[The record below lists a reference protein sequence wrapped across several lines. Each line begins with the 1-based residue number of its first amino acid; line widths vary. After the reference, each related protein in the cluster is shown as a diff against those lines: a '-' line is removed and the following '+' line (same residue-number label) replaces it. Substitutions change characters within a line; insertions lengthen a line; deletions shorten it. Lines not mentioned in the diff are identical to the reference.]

1 MRSKNKK
8 ILTGL
13 LGLVSASTLVIGVAQ
28 ADNRGGTAPGYVL
41 DSTGDIVRD
50 RSDCTRSSDWTEADK
65 TIVGCDGVVLDAP
78 VEVVIGQ
85 GTGIFADVNIPAASM
100 FAFDKSDLSAK
111 GKASIDEYRATLGP
125 EFTNAYLVV
134 VAGHTDSSGDP
145 TYNMGLS
152 LRRAQSVADYL
163 VETGVPAEKIRVIG
177 RGANE
182 PLVSN
187 ATLDGRMQNRRVDI
201 LAVAEVRALD
211 SMMFP
216 SVALFERRSGS
227 LTEQGK
233 AVIEKHRVEAKDILS
248 RASFVEIVGHT
259 DDVDT
264 DDYNMKLS
272 IQRANSVRDYLVSK
286 GLDASKVVTTG
297 KGESMPIASN
307 KTEEGRAQN
316 RRVEV
321 LILGRIKE

>member
-1 MRSKNKK
+1 MSVKNKK

-13 LGLVSASTLVIGVAQ
+13 LGLVSASALVIGVAQ
-28 ADNRGGTAPGYVL
+28 ADTRGGTAPGYVL

-50 RSDCTRSSDWTEADK
+50 RSDCVRSSDWTDADK

-85 GTGIFADVNIPAASM
+85 GTGVFADVNIPAASL
-100 FAFDKSDLSAK
+100 FAFDKAELSDKSK
-111 GKASIDEYRATLGP
+111 QSIDEYRATLGP
-125 EFTNAYLVV
+125 EFTSAYLVI
-134 VAGHTDSSGDP
+134 VAGYTDSSGDP
-145 TYNMGLS
+145 EYNMGLS

-177 RGANE
+177 RGAND

-187 ATLDGRMQNRRVDI
+187 STLDGRMQNRRVDI

-211 SMMFP
+211 SMVFP
-216 SVALFERRSGS
+216 SVALFERRSGN

-233 AVIEKHRVEAKDILS
+233 ALIEKNRVDAKDLLS
-248 RASFVEIVGHT
+248 RASYVEIVGHT

-264 DDYNMKLS
+264 EEYNMTLS
-272 IQRANSVRDYLVSK
+272 EQRANSVRDYLVSK
-286 GLDASKVVTTG
+286 GLDPSKVVTTG

-307 KTEEGRAQN
+307 KTEQGRAQN

-321 LILGRIKE
+321 LVLGRLKE